1 MTLWFGFPH
10 RTARPKNIE
19 PVWQSIM
26 LVHALTKDSMA
37 IIMIMKLWLFL
48 QMKMYS
54 LENFDVIMVTYG
66 HLFDYYCLPN
76 SMYLV
81 KLDVIWYSN
90 LFGE

>member
-1 MTLWFGFPH
+1 
-10 RTARPKNIE
+10 
-19 PVWQSIM
+19 M

-54 LENFDVIMVTYG
+54 LENFDVIFKIMVTYG

-81 KLDVIWYSN
+81 KLDVI
-90 LFGE
+90 